1 MSIDKQESID
11 VAELLYGIVKEEVD
25 KLNEVS
31 PQDSAIDN
39 ILVDNP
45 NSVYF
50 RLADDEEI
58 VLKISKEGFYY
69 KGELVEDVHN
79 VYERFTE
86 WLTKAELKDKQV
98 SPQDP
103 ATIDKS
109 PDIDIKKEEE
119 IKKGD
124 IDFMY
129 KWIRSKSGK

>member
-1 MSIDKQESID
+1 MDKDIKVCEYSGLRS
-11 VAELLYGIVKEEVD
+11 VEGYKEE
-25 KLNEVS
+25 EVS

-50 RLADDEEI
+50 RLADDGEI

-69 KGELVEDVHN
+69 RGELVEDIHN

-86 WLTKAELKDKQV
+86 WLTKAELKDRQV

-103 ATIDKS
+103 ATIDKI

-124 IDFMY
+124 KDYMY

>member
-1 MSIDKQESID
+1 MDKDIKICEYSGLRS
-11 VAELLYGIVKEEVD
+11 VEGYKEE
-25 KLNEVS
+25 EVS

-50 RLADDEEI
+50 RLADDGEI

-86 WLTKAELKDKQV
+86 WLTKAELKGRQV

-103 ATIDKS
+103 ATIDNT
-109 PDIDIKKEEE
+109 PDIDIKKEEDT
-119 IKKGD
+119 KKGD
-124 IDFMY
+124 RNFMY
-129 KWIRSKSGK
+129 KWIREKSGK